1 VNRADREQQGELA
14 NLGTWR
20 ACKVARWLE
29 IRGHKARVGDA
40 AQLASRLESEMAQVA
55 QSLSDCLRE
64 VVP

>member
-1 VNRADREQQGELA
+1 M
-14 NLGTWR
+14 
-20 ACKVARWLE
+20 ARWLE